1 MDRLYVIGNASGD
14 HGVQVINQGG
24 LGALT
29 TGDGI
34 NLITV
39 DGETHSGSFT
49 MSNSVSAGA
58 YEYFLYQIDGNRWNL
73 QSNLINPGPGPG
85 PGPDP
90 EPETEP
96 GEETAYRPEVP
107 GYIAA
112 PWLNAFYGFTTL
124 GSLHER
130 RGSAE
135 GQPTGLIKTHGAGS
149 VGSIIILT
157 RAVLATIQI
166 SGLCN
171 WVMMSIRPK
180 CRRHAS
186 DWRYDDHPR

>member
-1 MDRLYVIGNASGD
+1 M
-14 HGVQVINQGG
+14 
-24 LGALT
+24 T

-58 YEYFLYQIDGNRWNL
+58 YEYFLYKIDDYRWNL
-73 QSNLINPGPGPG
+73 QSNLINPGPGP
-85 PGPDP
+85 
-90 EPETEP
+90 EPEIEP
-96 GEETAYRPEVP
+96 EEIAYRPEVP

-135 GQPTGLIKTHGAGS
+135 GAAEGFNQDSWGRIRGQHNN
-149 VGSIIILT
+149 LT

-180 CRRHAS
+180 MPQALK
-186 DWRYDDHPR
+186 

>member
-1 MDRLYVIGNASGD
+1 M
-14 HGVQVINQGG
+14 
-24 LGALT
+24 T

-58 YEYFLYQIDGNRWNL
+58 YEYFLYKIDDYRWNL
-73 QSNLINPGPGPG
+73 QSNLINPGPGP
-85 PGPDP
+85 
-90 EPETEP
+90 EPEIEP
-96 GEETAYRPEVP
+96 EEIAYRPEVP

-135 GQPTGLIKTHGAGS
+135 EQPKGLIKTHGAGS

-180 CRRHAS
+180 CRRHSS